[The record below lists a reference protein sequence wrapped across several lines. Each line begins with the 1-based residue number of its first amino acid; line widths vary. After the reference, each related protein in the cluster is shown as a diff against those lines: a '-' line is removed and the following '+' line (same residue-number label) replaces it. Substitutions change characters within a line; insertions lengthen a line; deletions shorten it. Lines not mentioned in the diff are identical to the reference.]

1 MLRAHKIAFA
11 FLGALILLVAGTM
24 GCTRQ
29 RDNVQV
35 VSEVQ
40 NRILADRRLMMGRL
54 QVTGTS
60 SVITLAGYVLN
71 SDQRATAVQDAWQVE
86 GVKTVVDNLRLVG
99 SAPQSLALVALKPTA
114 LVQKANAPSKAP
126 VIGPVSAARRV
137 SLVDSPS
144 PSSLLET
151 DASDSARGTTSSIT
165 SVAPATAASS
175 DVPSTAPLPVS
186 ATSPTAPEKISGP
199 WYMRFQKF

>member
-1 MLRAHKIAFA
+1 MLRAHKFAFA
-11 FLGALILLVAGTM
+11 VLVALILLVAGTM

-60 SVITLAGYVLN
+60 SVITLAGYVLSN
-71 SDQRATAVQDAWQVE
+71 DQRATAVQDAWQVE

-114 LVQKANAPSKAP
+114 LVQKANPLSKAP
-126 VIGPVSAARRV
+126 VIAQVSAARRV

-165 SVAPATAASS
+165 SVAPPTAAAS
-175 DVPSTAPLPVS
+175 DGPSTAPLPV
-186 ATSPTAPEKISGP
+186 
-199 WYMRFQKF
+199 